1 MHLLPFVIIWDTTIE
16 ILSFFYFLKYFIIKK
31 KKKDR
36 NIEGWEWERKGK
48 GEEKNGLLYF

>member
-16 ILSFFYFLKYFIIKK
+16 VLSFFSFLKYFIIKK

-36 NIEGWEWERKGK
+36 NIEG
-48 GEEKNGLLYF
+48 